1 MKVVDYAWMSWSS
14 RDSRGQWVQDI
25 TSDSSLRCRACGHRI
40 AMTPETLP
48 SLQLECFCDSAAAL
62 RGRMT
67 PHVTFLIPACG
78 ERGLA
83 NLARDAIAKFTADVS
98 HEVHLLDHQRGAPW
112 PESGSESNAL
122 SLMTMLRGVS
132 PFATHV
138 FAMHDDAL
146 PIRAGWLSYLLS
158 KPGPVVGVKL
168 SQRSGMAHPSGV
180 LWTREF
186 AMENIDRIP
195 PELPARDVGEF
206 AASWCATAF
215 TWRPDE
221 HPRESWI
228 RGATPTLTRVSGDPR
243 RWPWHFDCDISLN
256 DQGSPFYAHL
266 GGGSI
271 GAGRESFWGHRRRVD
286 AWIEAAREALGL

>member
-1 MKVVDYAWMSWSS
+1 MPTIINDSWVPWAAYG
-14 RDSRGQWVQDI
+14 SRGEWVQDI
-25 TSDSSLRCRACGHRI
+25 AAARSLRCARCG
-40 AMTPETLP
+40 
-48 SLQLECFCDSAAAL
+48 
-62 RGRMT
+62 
-67 PHVTFLIPACG
+67 
-78 ERGLA
+78 RGLA

-146 PIRAGWLSYLLS
+146 PIRGGWLSFLLS

-180 LWTREF
+180 LWAREF
-186 AMENIDRIP
+186 AMENIGRIP

-206 AASWCATAF
+206 AASWCA
-215 TWRPDE
+215 
-221 HPRESWI
+221 SWVCH
-228 RGATPTLTRVSGDPR
+228 RLPARCPMTPA
-243 RWPWHFDCDISLN
+243 PWWWGFDCDVSSVTMEFWL
-256 DQGSPFYAHL
+256 SPFYLHL

-271 GAGRESFWGHRRRVD
+271 GAGRENDRQRRQRV
-286 AWIEAAREALGL
+286 AAR